1 MSKKAISK
9 KPILKRQ
16 WKNWHLE
23 TDEDDIVW
31 LHFDKAESSTN
42 VFSADVFVE
51 FFEVLDQLSEMNP
64 KGLIILSDKENGF
77 IAGAN
82 IEEFTQ
88 LESEEQ
94 ALELIRVGQS
104 AFDKLEALPFPT
116 LSLINGF
123 CLGGGMEM
131 SLACDYRI
139 ALDEAKTRLGL
150 PEVLLGIHPG
160 WGGTMRLPRLIGAP
174 AAMDLMLSGRT
185 VSARAAKKM
194 GIVDHIAPQRHLKRA
209 AKILI
214 LKRPVI
220 RTAGKI
226 RAIANTGVAR
236 PLLAKYLRK
245 QVAKR
250 APEEHYP
257 APYALIDLW
266 EKYAGDEKTMLTEE
280 AISVARLMSEGT
292 AKNLVRVFLLQERLK
307 SLGKGV
313 DFQPKHIHVIGA
325 GIMGG
330 DIAAW
335 CALKGLTVTLQDRE
349 PKFIAPAIKRA
360 HALFKKRLK
369 VPYLIQ
375 AAKDRLIP
383 DLHGTGVKSADVVI
397 EAIIENKEAK
407 QKLFSQIESLLK
419 PDTILATNTSSIPLD
434 ELSETLQQP
443 DRLVGIHF
451 FNPVA
456 KMQLVEIVEG
466 KNTSQEN
473 KNKAAKFCRCIDR
486 LPLPVKSSP
495 GFLVNR
501 ILMPYLMEAVKLLED
516 GVPAQIIDRAATDFG
531 MPMGPIL
538 LADTVGLDICLSVA
552 EILGEA
558 LGLNVPE
565 ALRKKVEAGEFG
577 VKSGQGFYQYQKGK
591 QVKGKVNANG
601 SDSYSED
608 IADRLILQMLNE
620 SIACLREGVIGDMDM
635 VDVGMIFG
643 TGFAPFRGG
652 PMHYMEHRGR
662 QVIIDRLKE
671 LESQYGERF
680 AADKGWQAV
689 G

>member
-1 MSKKAISK
+1 MSKPKSNK
-9 KPILKRQ
+9 Q

-23 TDEDDIVW
+23 TDEDEIVW
-31 LHFDKAESSTN
+31 LHFDKAGSSTN
-42 VFSADVFVE
+42 VFSSDVFEE
-51 FFEVLDQLSEMNP
+51 FFVILDQLEEMNP
-64 KGLIILSDKENGF
+64 KGLIILSGKESGF
-77 IAGAN
+77 ITGAN

-88 LESEEQ
+88 LKSKEE

-104 AFDKLEALPFPT
+104 AFDKLEASPFPT

-123 CLGGGMEM
+123 CLGGGLEM

-139 ALDEAKTRLGL
+139 ALDDPKTRLGL

-160 WGGTMRLPRLIGAP
+160 WGGTMRLTRLIGAP

-185 VSARAAKKM
+185 VNARAAKKM
-194 GIVDHIAPQRHLKRA
+194 GIVDKITAQRHLKRA
-209 AKILI
+209 AKMLI
-214 LKRPVI
+214 SKCPGKSRP
-220 RTAGKI
+220 GKLVSL
-226 RAIANTGVAR
+226 ANFAVAR

-250 APEEHYP
+250 APEAHYP

-266 EKYAGDEKTMLTEE
+266 EKHSGDERSMLMEE
-280 AISVARLMSEGT
+280 AVSVAGLITEGT
-292 AKNLVRVFLLQERLK
+292 AQNLVRVFLLQERLK

-313 DFQPKHIHVIGA
+313 DFQPKHVHVIGA

-335 CALKGLTVTLQDRE
+335 CAFKGMTVTLQDRE
-349 PKFIAPAIKRA
+349 PKFIAPAIKRT

-369 VPYLIQ
+369 VPYLVQ

-383 DLHGTGVKSADVVI
+383 DQQGLGVKNADVII
-397 EAIIENKEAK
+397 EAIIENKQAK
-407 QKLFSQIESLLK
+407 QDLFSQIEPLLK
-419 PDTILATNTSSIPLD
+419 PETIFATNTSSIPLD

-466 KNTSQEN
+466 NNTSEEN

-501 ILMPYLMEAVKLLED
+501 ILMPYLMEAVNLLEE
-516 GVPAQIIDRAATDFG
+516 GVPGQVIDKAATDFG
-531 MPMGPIL
+531 MPMGPIF

-552 EILGEA
+552 EILGAA
-558 LGLNVPE
+558 LGLSVPDK
-565 ALRKKVEAGEFG
+565 LRKKVEAGELG

-591 QVKGKVNANG
+591 QVKTKI
-601 SDSYSED
+601 STDSSSEQSED
-608 IADRLILQMLNE
+608 IADRLILKMLNE
-620 SIACLREGVIGDMDM
+620 AIACLREGVIEDKDM

-643 TGFAPFRGG
+643 TGFAPFLGG
-652 PMHYMEHRGR
+652 PMHYAEHRGR
-662 QVIIDRLKE
+662 QVIVDRLTE
-671 LESQYGERF
+671 LQVLYGDRF
-680 AADKGWQAV
+680 SADAAWKTV
-689 G
+689 

>member
-1 MSKKAISK
+1 MLNK
-9 KPILKRQ
+9 Q

-23 TDEDDIVW
+23 TDEDDVIW

-42 VFSADVFVE
+42 VFSADVFAE
-51 FFEVLDQLSEMNP
+51 FFEILDQLSGINP
-64 KGLIILSDKENGF
+64 KGLIILSDKESGF

-123 CLGGGMEM
+123 CLGGGLEM

-139 ALDEAKTRLGL
+139 ALDEPKTRLGL

-160 WGGTMRLPRLIGAP
+160 WGGTIRLPRLIGAP

-185 VSARAAKKM
+185 ISARAAKKL
-194 GIVDHIAPQRHLKRA
+194 GIVDRIAPQRHLKRA

-214 LKRPVI
+214 LKRPAI
-220 RTAGKI
+220 SASGKI
-226 RAIANTGVAR
+226 RAIANTRVVR

-245 QVAKR
+245 QVEKR
-250 APEEHYP
+250 APEKHYP

-266 EKYAGDEKTMLTEE
+266 EKYGGDEKIMLMEE
-280 AISVARLMSEGT
+280 AISVAQLVSGAT
-292 AKNLVRVFLLQERLK
+292 AQNLVRVFLLQERLK

-313 DFQPKHIHVIGA
+313 DFQPKHVHVIGA

-369 VPYLIQ
+369 APHLVQ

-383 DLHGTGVKSADVVI
+383 DQQGSGVKSADVVI

-407 QKLFSQIESLLK
+407 QELFSQIESLLK

-466 KNTSQEN
+466 ENTSQEN

-501 ILMPYLMEAVKLLED
+501 ILMPYLMEAVKLLEE
-516 GVPAQIIDRAATDFG
+516 GVPAQVIDRAATDFG

-565 ALRKKVEAGEFG
+565 ALRKKVKAGKLG
-577 VKSGQGFYQYQKGK
+577 VKSGQGFYQYKKGK
-591 QVKGKVNANG
+591 QMKTKVNVDN
-601 SDSYSED
+601 SDSHSED

-620 SIACLREGVIGDMDM
+620 SIACLREGVIGNMDL

-652 PMHYMEHRGR
+652 PMHYMEQRGR
-662 QVIIDRLKE
+662 QDIVDRLKE
-671 LESQYGERF
+671 LEGQYGERF
-680 AADKGWQAV
+680 AADAGWQTIS
-689 G
+689 

>member
-1 MSKKAISK
+1 MSNK
-9 KPILKRQ
+9 Q

-23 TDEDDIVW
+23 TDEDDVIW

-42 VFSADVFVE
+42 VFSADVFAE
-51 FFEVLDQLSEMNP
+51 FFEILDQLSGINP
-64 KGLIILSDKENGF
+64 KGLIILSDKESGF

-123 CLGGGMEM
+123 CLGGGLEM

-139 ALDEAKTRLGL
+139 ALDEPKTRLGL

-185 VSARAAKKM
+185 VNARAAKKL
-194 GIVDHIAPQRHLKRA
+194 GIVDRIAPQRHLKRA
-209 AKILI
+209 AKVLI
-214 LKRPVI
+214 LKRPAI
-220 RTAGKI
+220 STSGKI
-226 RAIANTGVAR
+226 RAIANTRVVR

-250 APEEHYP
+250 APEKHYP

-266 EKYAGDEKTMLTEE
+266 EKYGGDEKTMLMEE
-280 AISVARLMSEGT
+280 AISVAQLMSGAT
-292 AKNLVRVFLLQERLK
+292 AQNLVRVFLLQERLK

-313 DFQPKHIHVIGA
+313 DFQPKHVHVIGA

-369 VPYLIQ
+369 APHLVQ

-383 DLHGTGVKSADVVI
+383 DQQGSGVKSADVMI

-407 QKLFSQIESLLK
+407 QELFSQIESLLK

-466 KNTSQEN
+466 ENTSQEN

-501 ILMPYLMEAVKLLED
+501 ILMPYLMEAVKLLEE
-516 GVPAQIIDRAATDFG
+516 GVPAQVIDRAATDFG

-565 ALRKKVEAGEFG
+565 ALRKKVKAGKLG
-577 VKSGQGFYQYQKGK
+577 VKSGQGFYQYKKGK
-591 QVKGKVNANG
+591 QMKTKVNVDN
-601 SDSYSED
+601 SDSHSED

-620 SIACLREGVIGDMDM
+620 SIACLREGVIGNMDL

-652 PMHYMEHRGR
+652 PMHYMEQRGR
-662 QVIIDRLKE
+662 QDIVDRLKE
-671 LESQYGERF
+671 LEGQYGERF
-680 AADKGWQAV
+680 AADAGWQTIS
-689 G
+689 

>member
-1 MSKKAISK
+1 MSNK
-9 KPILKRQ
+9 Q

-42 VFSADVFVE
+42 VFSADVFAE
-51 FFEVLDQLSEMNP
+51 FFEILDQLSGINP
-64 KGLIILSDKENGF
+64 KGLIILSDKESGF

-104 AFDKLEALPFPT
+104 AFDKLQTLPFPT

-123 CLGGGMEM
+123 CLGGGLEM

-139 ALDEAKTRLGL
+139 ALDEPKTRLGL

-160 WGGTMRLPRLIGAP
+160 WGGTMRLPRLIGAL

-194 GIVDHIAPQRHLKRA
+194 GIVDRIAPQRHLKRA
-209 AKILI
+209 AKVLI
-214 LKRPVI
+214 LKRPAI
-220 RTAGKI
+220 STSGKI
-226 RAIANTGVAR
+226 RAIANTSVIR

-245 QVAKR
+245 QVEKR
-250 APEEHYP
+250 APEKHYP

-266 EKYAGDEKTMLTEE
+266 EKYGGDEKTMLKEE
-280 AISVARLMSEGT
+280 AISVAQLVSGAT
-292 AKNLVRVFLLQERLK
+292 AQNLVRVFLLQERLK
-307 SLGKGV
+307 SLSKGV
-313 DFQPKHIHVIGA
+313 DFQPKHVHVIGA

-349 PKFIAPAIKRA
+349 PKFIAPAVKRA

-369 VPYLIQ
+369 VPHLIQ
-375 AAKDRLIP
+375 AAKDRLVP
-383 DLHGTGVKSADVVI
+383 DQQGSGVKSADVVI
-397 EAIIENKEAK
+397 EAIIESKEAK
-407 QKLFSQIESLLK
+407 QELFSQIESLLK

-466 KNTSQEN
+466 ENTSQEN

-501 ILMPYLMEAVKLLED
+501 ILMPYLMEAVKLLEE
-516 GVPAQIIDRAATDFG
+516 GVPAQVIDRAATDFG

-565 ALRKKVEAGEFG
+565 ALRKKVKAGKLG
-577 VKSGQGFYQYQKGK
+577 VKSGQGFYQYKKGK
-591 QVKGKVNANG
+591 QMKTKVNVDN
-601 SDSYSED
+601 SDSHSED

-620 SIACLREGVIGDMDM
+620 SIACLREGVIGNMDL

-652 PMHYMEHRGR
+652 PMHYMEQRGR
-662 QVIIDRLKE
+662 QDIVDRLKE
-671 LESQYGERF
+671 LEGQYGERF
-680 AADKGWQAV
+680 AADAGWQTIS
-689 G
+689 

>member
-1 MSKKAISK
+1 MSKTKLNK
-9 KPILKRQ
+9 Q

-23 TDEDDIVW
+23 TDEDEIAW
-31 LHFDKAESSTN
+31 LHFDKADSGAN
-42 VFSADVFVE
+42 VFSADVFEE
-51 FFEVLDQLSEMNP
+51 FFVILDQLAEMKP
-64 KGLIILSDKENGF
+64 KGLIILSDKESGF

-88 LESEEQ
+88 LESKED

-104 AFDKLEALPFPT
+104 AFDKLEALPFPS

-131 SLACDYRI
+131 ALACDYRI
-139 ALDEAKTRLGL
+139 ALDDPKTRLGL

-185 VSARAAKKM
+185 VNARAAKKM
-194 GIVDHIAPQRHLKRA
+194 GIVDKITAQRHLKRA
-209 AKILI
+209 AKMLI
-214 LKRPVI
+214 LRRPEKRQ
-220 RTAGKI
+220 AGKLVSL
-226 RAIANTGVAR
+226 ANSAVAR

-250 APEEHYP
+250 APEANYP
-257 APYALIDLW
+257 APYALINLW
-266 EKYAGDEKTMLTEE
+266 EKYGGDERGMLMEE
-280 AISVARLMSEGT
+280 AVSVARLMSEGT
-292 AKNLVRVFLLQERLK
+292 AQNLVRVYFLQERLK

-313 DFQPKHIHVIGA
+313 DFQPQHVHVIGA
-325 GIMGG
+325 GVMGG

-335 CALKGLTVTLQDRE
+335 CAFKGMRVTLQDRE

-369 VPYLIQ
+369 VPYLVQ
-375 AAKDRLIP
+375 AAKDRLVP
-383 DLHGTGVKSADVVI
+383 DHKGLGVKHADVVI

-407 QKLFSQIESLLK
+407 QALFSQIEPLLK
-419 PDTILATNTSSIPLD
+419 SETILATNTSSIPLD
-434 ELSETLQQP
+434 ELSETLKQP

-466 KNTSQEN
+466 NNTSEEN

-501 ILMPYLMEAVKLLED
+501 ILMPYLMEAVKLLEE
-516 GVPAQIIDRAATDFG
+516 GVPGHVIDKAATDFG
-531 MPMGPIL
+531 MPMGPIY

-552 EILGEA
+552 EILGAA

-565 ALRKKVEAGEFG
+565 ALRKKVEAGELG
-577 VKSGQGFYQYQKGK
+577 VKSGQGFYHYQNGK
-591 QVKGKVNANG
+591 QVKSKTAA
-601 SDSYSED
+601 DSSGLHTDD
-608 IADRLILQMLNE
+608 ITDRLVLQMLNE
-620 SIACLREGVIGDMDM
+620 AIACLREGVIEDQDML
-635 VDVGMIFG
+635 DVGMIFG
-643 TGFAPFRGG
+643 TGFAPFLGG
-652 PMHYMEHRGR
+652 PMHYMEQRGR

-671 LESQYGERF
+671 LEGKYGNQF
-680 AADKGWQAV
+680 AADAGWKTV
-689 G
+689 R

>member
-1 MSKKAISK
+1 M
-9 KPILKRQ
+9 
-16 WKNWHLE
+16 
-23 TDEDDIVW
+23 
-31 LHFDKAESSTN
+31 
-42 VFSADVFVE
+42 
-51 FFEVLDQLSEMNP
+51 
-64 KGLIILSDKENGF
+64 
-77 IAGAN
+77 
-82 IEEFTQ
+82 
-88 LESEEQ
+88 
-94 ALELIRVGQS
+94 
-104 AFDKLEALPFPT
+104 
-116 LSLINGF
+116 
-123 CLGGGMEM
+123 
-131 SLACDYRI
+131 
-139 ALDEAKTRLGL
+139 
-150 PEVLLGIHPG
+150 
-160 WGGTMRLPRLIGAP
+160 
-174 AAMDLMLSGRT
+174 
-185 VSARAAKKM
+185 
-194 GIVDHIAPQRHLKRA
+194 
-209 AKILI
+209 
-214 LKRPVI
+214 
-220 RTAGKI
+220 
-226 RAIANTGVAR
+226 
-236 PLLAKYLRK
+236 
-245 QVAKR
+245 
-250 APEEHYP
+250 
-257 APYALIDLW
+257 
-266 EKYAGDEKTMLTEE
+266 
-280 AISVARLMSEGT
+280 
-292 AKNLVRVFLLQERLK
+292 QERLK

-313 DFQPKHIHVIGA
+313 DFQPKHVHVIGA

-349 PKFIAPAIKRA
+349 PKFIAPAVKRA

-369 VPYLIQ
+369 VPHLIQ

-383 DLHGTGVKSADVVI
+383 DQHGSGVKSADVVI

-407 QKLFSQIESLLK
+407 QELFSQIESLLK

-466 KNTSQEN
+466 ENTSQEN

-501 ILMPYLMEAVKLLED
+501 ILMPYLMEAVKLLEE
-516 GVPAQIIDRAATDFG
+516 GVPAQVIDRAATDFG

-565 ALRKKVEAGEFG
+565 ALRKKVKAGKLG
-577 VKSGQGFYQYQKGK
+577 VKSGQGFYQYKKGK
-591 QVKGKVNANG
+591 QMKTKVNVDN
-601 SDSYSED
+601 SDSHSED

-620 SIACLREGVIGDMDM
+620 SIACLREGVIGNMDL

-652 PMHYMEHRGR
+652 PMHYMEQRGR
-662 QVIIDRLKE
+662 QDIVDRLKE
-671 LESQYGERF
+671 LEGQYGERF
-680 AADKGWQAV
+680 AADAGWQTIS
-689 G
+689 

>member
-1 MSKKAISK
+1 MSNK
-9 KPILKRQ
+9 Q

-23 TDEDDIVW
+23 TDEDDVIW

-42 VFSADVFVE
+42 VFSADVFAE
-51 FFEVLDQLSEMNP
+51 FFEILDQLSGINP
-64 KGLIILSDKENGF
+64 KGLIILSDKESGF

-88 LESEEQ
+88 LKSEEQ

-123 CLGGGMEM
+123 CLGGGLEM

-139 ALDEAKTRLGL
+139 ALDEPKTRLGL

-185 VSARAAKKM
+185 VNARAAKKL
-194 GIVDHIAPQRHLKRA
+194 GIVDRIAPQRHLKRA
-209 AKILI
+209 AKVLI
-214 LKRPVI
+214 LKRPAI
-220 RTAGKI
+220 SASGKI
-226 RAIANTGVAR
+226 RAIANTRVVR

-250 APEEHYP
+250 APEKHYP

-266 EKYAGDEKTMLTEE
+266 EKYGGDEKTMLMEE
-280 AISVARLMSEGT
+280 AISVAQLVSGAT
-292 AKNLVRVFLLQERLK
+292 AQNLVRVFLLQERLK

-313 DFQPKHIHVIGA
+313 DFQPKHVHVIGA

-369 VPYLIQ
+369 APHLVQ

-383 DLHGTGVKSADVVI
+383 DQQGSGVKSADVMI

-407 QKLFSQIESLLK
+407 QELFSQIESLLK

-466 KNTSQEN
+466 ENTSQEN

-501 ILMPYLMEAVKLLED
+501 ILMPYLMEAVKLLEE
-516 GVPAQIIDRAATDFG
+516 GVPAQVIDRAATDFG

-565 ALRKKVEAGEFG
+565 ALRKKVKAGKLG
-577 VKSGQGFYQYQKGK
+577 VKSGQGFYQYKKGK
-591 QVKGKVNANG
+591 QMKTKVNVDN
-601 SDSYSED
+601 SDSHSED

-620 SIACLREGVIGDMDM
+620 SIACLREGVIGNMDL

-652 PMHYMEHRGR
+652 PMHYMEQRGR
-662 QVIIDRLKE
+662 QDIVDRLKE
-671 LESQYGERF
+671 LEGQYGERF
-680 AADKGWQAV
+680 AADAGWQTIS
-689 G
+689 

>member
-1 MSKKAISK
+1 MSKPKSNK
-9 KPILKRQ
+9 Q

-23 TDEDDIVW
+23 TDEDEIVW
-31 LHFDKAESSTN
+31 LHFDKAGSSTN
-42 VFSADVFVE
+42 VFSSDVFEE
-51 FFEVLDQLSEMNP
+51 FFVILDQLEEMNP
-64 KGLIILSDKENGF
+64 KGLIILSGKESGF

-88 LESEEQ
+88 LKSKEE

-123 CLGGGMEM
+123 CLGGGLEM

-139 ALDEAKTRLGL
+139 ALDDPKTRLGL

-160 WGGTMRLPRLIGAP
+160 WGGTMRLTRLIGAP

-185 VSARAAKKM
+185 VNARAAKKM
-194 GIVDHIAPQRHLKRA
+194 GIVDKITAQRHLKRA
-209 AKILI
+209 AKMLI
-214 LKRPVI
+214 SKCPGKSRP
-220 RTAGKI
+220 GKLVSL
-226 RAIANTGVAR
+226 ANFAVAR

-250 APEEHYP
+250 APEAHYP

-266 EKYAGDEKTMLTEE
+266 EKHSGDERSMLMEE
-280 AISVARLMSEGT
+280 AVSVAGLITEGT
-292 AKNLVRVFLLQERLK
+292 AQNLVRVFLLQERLK

-313 DFQPKHIHVIGA
+313 DFQPKHVHVIGA

-335 CALKGLTVTLQDRE
+335 CAFKGMTVTLQDRE

-383 DLHGTGVKSADVVI
+383 DQQGLGVKNADVII
-397 EAIIENKEAK
+397 EAIIENKQAK
-407 QKLFSQIESLLK
+407 QDLFSQIEPLLK
-419 PDTILATNTSSIPLD
+419 PETIFATNTSSIPLD

-466 KNTSQEN
+466 NNTSEEN

-501 ILMPYLMEAVKLLED
+501 ILMPYLMEAVNLLEE
-516 GVPAQIIDRAATDFG
+516 GVPGQVIDKAATDFG
-531 MPMGPIL
+531 MPMGPIF

-552 EILGEA
+552 EILGAA
-558 LGLNVPE
+558 LGLSVPDK
-565 ALRKKVEAGEFG
+565 LRKKVEAGDLG
-577 VKSGQGFYQYQKGK
+577 VKSGQGFYRYQNGK
-591 QVKGKVNANG
+591 QVKNKTAP
-601 SDSYSED
+601 DSSSEQSED
-608 IADRLILQMLNE
+608 IADRLVLQMLNE
-620 SIACLREGVIGDMDM
+620 SIACLREGVIEDNDL

-643 TGFAPFRGG
+643 TGFAPFLGG
-652 PMHYMEHRGR
+652 PMHYMEQRGR

-671 LESQYGERF
+671 LEGQYGERF
-680 AADKGWQAV
+680 GADAGWKTIN
-689 G
+689 

>member
-1 MSKKAISK
+1 MSHTKLNK
-9 KPILKRQ
+9 Q
-16 WKNWHLE
+16 FKNWHLE
-23 TDEDDIVW
+23 TDEDEIVW
-31 LHFDKAESSTN
+31 LHFDKANSGAN
-42 VFSADVFVE
+42 VFSSDVFEE
-51 FFEVLDQLSEMNP
+51 FFLILDHLAELNP
-64 KGLIILSDKENGF
+64 KGLIILSDKESGF

-88 LESEEQ
+88 LESKED
-94 ALELIRVGQS
+94 ALALIRVGQS
-104 AFDKLEALPFPT
+104 AFDKLEALSFPS

-131 SLACDYRI
+131 ALACDYRI
-139 ALDEAKTRLGL
+139 ALDDPKTRLGL

-160 WGGTMRLPRLIGAP
+160 WGGTMRMPRLIGAP

-185 VSARAAKKM
+185 VNARAAKKM
-194 GIVDHIAPQRHLKRA
+194 GIVDKITAQRHLKRA
-209 AKILI
+209 AKMLI
-214 LKRPVI
+214 LRRPEK
-220 RTAGKI
+220 TQAGKLVSF
-226 RAIANTGVAR
+226 ASSAVAR

-250 APEEHYP
+250 APEANYP
-257 APYALIDLW
+257 APYALINLW
-266 EKYAGDEKTMLTEE
+266 EKYGGDERGMLMEE
-280 AISVARLMSEGT
+280 AVSVARLMSEGT
-292 AKNLVRVFLLQERLK
+292 AQNLVRVYFLQERLK
-307 SLGKGV
+307 SLGKGI
-313 DFQPKHIHVIGA
+313 DFQPQHVHVIGA

-335 CALKGLTVTLQDRE
+335 CAFKGMTVTLQDRE

-369 VPYLIQ
+369 VPYMVQ
-375 AAKDRLIP
+375 AAKDRLVP
-383 DLHGTGVKSADVVI
+383 DHKGLGVKNADVMI

-407 QKLFSQIESLLK
+407 QALFSQIEPLLK
-419 PDTILATNTSSIPLD
+419 PETILATNTSSIPLD
-434 ELSETLQQP
+434 ELSETLKQP

-466 KNTSQEN
+466 NNTSEEN

-501 ILMPYLMEAVKLLED
+501 ILMPYLMEAVNLLEE
-516 GVPAQIIDRAATDFG
+516 GVPGHVIDKAATDFG
-531 MPMGPIL
+531 MPMGPIF

-552 EILGEA
+552 EILGAA

-565 ALRKKVEAGEFG
+565 ALRKKVEAGELG
-577 VKSGQGFYQYQKGK
+577 VKSGQGFYHYQNGK
-591 QVKGKVNANG
+591 QVKSKTAA
-601 SDSYSED
+601 DSTGQQTDD
-608 IADRLILQMLNE
+608 IADRLVLQMLNE
-620 SIACLREGVIGDMDM
+620 AIACLREGVIEDQDML
-635 VDVGMIFG
+635 DVGMIFG
-643 TGFAPFRGG
+643 TGFAPFLGG
-652 PMHYMEHRGR
+652 PMHYMEQRGR

-671 LESQYGERF
+671 LEGKYGNQF
-680 AADKGWQAV
+680 AADAGWKTV
-689 G
+689 S

>member
-1 MSKKAISK
+1 MSQTKSNK
-9 KPILKRQ
+9 Q

-23 TDEDDIVW
+23 TDEDEIIW
-31 LHFDKAESSTN
+31 LHFDKANSGTN
-42 VFSADVFVE
+42 VFSADVFEE
-51 FFEVLDQLSEMNP
+51 FFKILDHLAEMKP

-88 LESEEQ
+88 LESKEE

-139 ALDEAKTRLGL
+139 ALDDPKTRIGL

-160 WGGTMRLPRLIGAP
+160 WGGTMRMPRLIGAP

-185 VSARAAKKM
+185 VNARAAKKM
-194 GIVDHIAPQRHLKRA
+194 GIVDKITAQRHLKRA
-209 AKILI
+209 AKMLI
-214 LKRPVI
+214 LRRPKKSQP
-220 RTAGKI
+220 GKLVSF
-226 RAIANTGVAR
+226 ANSAVVR

-250 APEEHYP
+250 APQAHYP
-257 APYALIDLW
+257 APYALIGLW
-266 EKYAGDEKTMLTEE
+266 EKYGGDERSMLLEE
-280 AISVARLMSEGT
+280 AVSVAWLMTEGT
-292 AKNLVRVFLLQERLK
+292 AQNLVRVFLLQERLK
-307 SLGKGV
+307 SLGKGI
-313 DFQPKHIHVIGA
+313 DFQPQHVHVIGA

-335 CALKGLTVTLQDRE
+335 CAFKGMTVTLQDRE

-369 VPYLIQ
+369 VPYLVQ

-383 DLHGTGVKSADVVI
+383 DHKGLGVKNADVVI

-407 QKLFSQIESLLK
+407 QDLFSQIEPLLK
-419 PDTILATNTSSIPLD
+419 PETILATNTSSIPLD
-434 ELSETLQQP
+434 ELSETLKQP

-466 KNTSQEN
+466 NNTSQEN

-501 ILMPYLMEAVKLLED
+501 ILMPYLMEAVNLLEE
-516 GVPAQIIDRAATDFG
+516 GVPGQVIDKAATDFG
-531 MPMGPIL
+531 MPMGPIF

-552 EILGEA
+552 EILGAA

-565 ALRKKVEAGEFG
+565 ALRKKVEAGELG
-577 VKSGQGFYQYQKGK
+577 VKSGQGFYQYKKGK
-591 QVKGKVNANG
+591 QVKSKTIAGG
-601 SDSYSED
+601 SSHQAED
-608 IADRLILQMLNE
+608 IADRLVLQMLNE
-620 SIACLREGVIGDMDM
+620 SIACLREGVIEDKNML
-635 VDVGMIFG
+635 DVGMIFG
-643 TGFAPFRGG
+643 TGFAPFLGG
-652 PMHYMEHRGR
+652 PMHYMEQRGR
-662 QVIIDRLKE
+662 QDIIDRLKE
-671 LESQYGERF
+671 LEGKYGNQF
-680 AADKGWQAV
+680 AADAGWKTAS
-689 G
+689 

>member
-1 MSKKAISK
+1 MSNK
-9 KPILKRQ
+9 Q
-16 WKNWHLE
+16 WKHWHLE
-23 TDEDDIVW
+23 TDEDDVIW

-42 VFSADVFVE
+42 VFSADVFAE
-51 FFEVLDQLSEMNP
+51 FFEILDQLSGINP
-64 KGLIILSDKENGF
+64 KGLIILSDKESGF
-77 IAGAN
+77 IAGAD

-104 AFDKLEALPFPT
+104 AFDKLQALPFPT

-123 CLGGGMEM
+123 CLGGGLEM

-139 ALDEAKTRLGL
+139 TLDEPKTRLGL

-160 WGGTMRLPRLIGAP
+160 WGGTMRLPRLIGTP

-194 GIVDHIAPQRHLKRA
+194 GIVDRVAPQRHLKRA

-214 LKRPVI
+214 LKRPAI
-220 RTAGKI
+220 SASGKI
-226 RAIANTGVAR
+226 RAIANTRLVR

-250 APEEHYP
+250 APEKHYP

-266 EKYAGDEKTMLTEE
+266 EKYGGDEKIMLMEE
-280 AISVARLMSEGT
+280 AISVAQLVSGGT
-292 AKNLVRVFLLQERLK
+292 AQNLVRVFLLQERLK
-307 SLGKGV
+307 SLGKEV
-313 DFQPKHIHVIGA
+313 DFQPKHVHVIGA

-349 PKFIAPAIKRA
+349 PKFIAPAVKRA

-383 DLHGTGVKSADVVI
+383 DQHGSGVKSADVVI

-407 QKLFSQIESLLK
+407 QELFSQIESLLK

-456 KMQLVEIVEG
+456 KMQLIEIVEG

-501 ILMPYLMEAVKLLED
+501 ILMPYLMEAVKLLEE
-516 GVPAQIIDRAATDFG
+516 GVPAQVIDRVATDFG

-538 LADTVGLDICLSVA
+538 LADTVGLDLCLSVA

-565 ALRKKVEAGEFG
+565 ALRKKVKAGKLG
-577 VKSGQGFYQYQKGK
+577 VKSGQGFYQYKKGK
-591 QVKGKVNANG
+591 QMKTKVNVDN
-601 SDSYSED
+601 SDSHSED

-620 SIACLREGVIGDMDM
+620 SIACLREGVIGDMDL

-652 PMHYMEHRGR
+652 PMHYMEQRGR
-662 QVIIDRLKE
+662 QSIVDRLKE
-671 LESQYGERF
+671 LEGQYGEQF
-680 AADKGWQAV
+680 VADAGWKTV
-689 G
+689 S

>member
-1 MSKKAISK
+1 MSKTKLNK
-9 KPILKRQ
+9 Q

-23 TDEDDIVW
+23 TDEDEIAW
-31 LHFDKAESSTN
+31 LHFDKADSGAN
-42 VFSADVFVE
+42 VFSADVFEE
-51 FFEVLDQLSEMNP
+51 FFVILDQLAEMKP
-64 KGLIILSDKENGF
+64 KGLIILSDKESGF

-88 LESEEQ
+88 LESKED

-104 AFDKLEALPFPT
+104 AFDKLEALPFPS

-131 SLACDYRI
+131 ALACDYRI
-139 ALDEAKTRLGL
+139 ALDDPKTRLGL

-185 VSARAAKKM
+185 VNARAAKKM
-194 GIVDHIAPQRHLKRA
+194 GIVDKITAQRHLKRA
-209 AKILI
+209 AKMLI
-214 LKRPVI
+214 LRRPEKRQ
-220 RTAGKI
+220 AGKLVSL
-226 RAIANTGVAR
+226 ANSAVAR

-250 APEEHYP
+250 APEANYP
-257 APYALIDLW
+257 APYALINLW
-266 EKYAGDEKTMLTEE
+266 EKYGGDERGMLMEE
-280 AISVARLMSEGT
+280 AVSVARLMSEGT
-292 AKNLVRVFLLQERLK
+292 AQNLVRVYFLQERLK

-313 DFQPKHIHVIGA
+313 DFQPQHVHVIGA

-335 CALKGLTVTLQDRE
+335 CAFKGMRVTLQDRE

-369 VPYLIQ
+369 VPYLVQ
-375 AAKDRLIP
+375 AAKDRLVP
-383 DLHGTGVKSADVVI
+383 DHKGLGVKHADVVI

-407 QKLFSQIESLLK
+407 QALFSQIEPLLK
-419 PDTILATNTSSIPLD
+419 PETILATNTSSIPLD
-434 ELSETLQQP
+434 ELSETLKQP

-466 KNTSQEN
+466 NNTSEEN

-501 ILMPYLMEAVKLLED
+501 ILMPYLMEAVKLLEE
-516 GVPAQIIDRAATDFG
+516 GVPGHVIDKAATDFG
-531 MPMGPIL
+531 MPMGPIY

-552 EILGEA
+552 EILGAA

-565 ALRKKVEAGEFG
+565 ALRKKVEAGELG
-577 VKSGQGFYQYQKGK
+577 VKSGQGFYHYQNGK
-591 QVKGKVNANG
+591 QVKSKTAA
-601 SDSYSED
+601 DSSGLHTDD
-608 IADRLILQMLNE
+608 ITDRLVLQMLNE
-620 SIACLREGVIGDMDM
+620 AIACLREGVIEDQDML
-635 VDVGMIFG
+635 DVGMIFG
-643 TGFAPFRGG
+643 TGFAPFLGG
-652 PMHYMEHRGR
+652 PMHYMEQRGR

-671 LESQYGERF
+671 LEGKYGNQF
-680 AADKGWQAV
+680 AADAGWKTV
-689 G
+689 R

>member
-1 MSKKAISK
+1 MSKTPKLDK
-9 KPILKRQ
+9 K
-16 WKNWHLE
+16 WKNWRFE
-23 TDEDDIVW
+23 TDEDEIVW
-31 LHFDKAESSTN
+31 LHFDKADSSTN
-42 VFSADVFVE
+42 VLSSDVFEE
-51 FFEVLDQLSEMNP
+51 FFVILDQLAEMNP
-64 KGLIILSDKENGF
+64 KGLIILSDKKNGF

-88 LESEEQ
+88 LESKEET
-94 ALELIRVGQS
+94 LELLRVGQS

-123 CLGGGMEM
+123 CLGGGLEVA
-131 SLACDYRI
+131 LACDYRI
-139 ALDEAKTRLGL
+139 ALDDPKTRLGL

-160 WGGTMRLPRLIGAP
+160 WGGTMRMTRLIGAP

-185 VSARAAKKM
+185 VNARAAKKM
-194 GIVDHIAPQRHLKRA
+194 GIVDKITAQRHLKRA
-209 AKILI
+209 AKMLI
-214 LKRPVI
+214 LRRPKKSKL
-220 RTAGKI
+220 GKLVSL
-226 RAIANTGVAR
+226 ANFAAAR

-250 APEEHYP
+250 APEAHYP
-257 APYALIDLW
+257 APYAMIDLW
-266 EKYAGDEKTMLTEE
+266 EKHGGDDRSMLMEE
-280 AISVARLMSEGT
+280 AISVAGLMSEGT

-307 SLGKGV
+307 SLGKDV
-313 DFQPKHIHVIGA
+313 DFHPKHAHVIGA

-335 CALKGLTVTLQDRE
+335 CAFKGMTVTLQDRE

-369 VPYLIQ
+369 VPYLVQ

-383 DLHGTGVKSADVVI
+383 DHKGLGVKNADVII
-397 EAIIENKEAK
+397 EAIIENKQAK
-407 QKLFSQIESLLK
+407 QELFSQIEPLLK

-434 ELSETLQQP
+434 ELSETLKQP

-466 KNTSQEN
+466 NNTSQEN
-473 KNKAAKFCRCIDR
+473 KDKAAKFCRCIDR

-501 ILMPYLMEAVKLLED
+501 ILMPYLMEAVKLLEE
-516 GVPAQIIDRAATDFG
+516 GVPAQVIDKAATDFG

-552 EILGEA
+552 EILGAA
-558 LGLNVPE
+558 LGLNVPD
-565 ALRKKVEAGEFG
+565 ALRKKVEIGELG
-577 VKSGQGFYQYQKGK
+577 AKSGKGFYQYKNGK
-591 QVKGKVNANG
+591 KVKSKAG
-601 SDSYSED
+601 DSNIDNHFED
-608 IADRLILQMLNE
+608 ITDRLILQMVNE
-620 SIACLREGVIGDMDM
+620 SIACLRESVIEDKEL

-652 PMHYMEHRGR
+652 PMHYMEDIG
-662 QVIIDRLKE
+662 QQIIVDRLDE
-671 LESQYGERF
+671 LKGKYGNQF
-680 AADKGWQAV
+680 TADAGWKTV
-689 G
+689 S

>member
-1 MSKKAISK
+1 MLNK
-9 KPILKRQ
+9 Q

-23 TDEDDIVW
+23 TDEDDVIW

-42 VFSADVFVE
+42 VFSADVFAE
-51 FFEVLDQLSEMNP
+51 FFEILDQLSGINP
-64 KGLIILSDKENGF
+64 KGLIILSDKESGF

-123 CLGGGMEM
+123 CLGGGLEM

-139 ALDEAKTRLGL
+139 ALDEPKTRLGL

-160 WGGTMRLPRLIGAP
+160 WGGTIRLPRLIGAP

-185 VSARAAKKM
+185 ISARAAKKL
-194 GIVDHIAPQRHLKRA
+194 GIVDRVAPQRHLKRA

-214 LKRPVI
+214 LKRPAI
-220 RTAGKI
+220 SASGKI
-226 RAIANTGVAR
+226 RAIANTRVVR

-250 APEEHYP
+250 APEKHYP

-266 EKYAGDEKTMLTEE
+266 EKYGGDEKIMLMEE
-280 AISVARLMSEGT
+280 AISVAQLVSGGT
-292 AKNLVRVFLLQERLK
+292 AQNLVRVFLLQERLK

-313 DFQPKHIHVIGA
+313 DFQPKHVHVIGA

-369 VPYLIQ
+369 APHLVQ

-383 DLHGTGVKSADVVI
+383 DQQGSGVKSADVVI

-407 QKLFSQIESLLK
+407 QELFSQIESLLK

-466 KNTSQEN
+466 ENTSQEN

-501 ILMPYLMEAVKLLED
+501 ILMPYLMEAVKLLEE
-516 GVPAQIIDRAATDFG
+516 GVPAQVIDRAATDFG

-565 ALRKKVEAGEFG
+565 ALRKKVKAGKLG
-577 VKSGQGFYQYQKGK
+577 VKSGQGFYQYKKGK
-591 QVKGKVNANG
+591 QMKTKVNVDN
-601 SDSYSED
+601 SDSHSED

-620 SIACLREGVIGDMDM
+620 SIACLREGVIGNMDL

-652 PMHYMEHRGR
+652 PMHYMEQRGR
-662 QVIIDRLKE
+662 QDIVDRLKE
-671 LESQYGERF
+671 LEGQYGERF
-680 AADKGWQAV
+680 AADAGWETIS
-689 G
+689 

>member
-1 MSKKAISK
+1 MSQTKLNK
-9 KPILKRQ
+9 Q
-16 WKNWHLE
+16 CKNWHLE
-23 TDEDDIVW
+23 TDEDEIVW
-31 LHFDKAESSTN
+31 LHFDKANSGTN
-42 VFSADVFVE
+42 VFSSDVFDE
-51 FFEVLDQLSEMNP
+51 FFVILDHLAELNP

-88 LESEEQ
+88 LESKEE

-104 AFDKLEALPFPT
+104 AFDKLEALTFPT

-139 ALDEAKTRLGL
+139 ALDDPKTRLGL

-160 WGGTMRLPRLIGAP
+160 WGGTMRMPRLIGAP

-185 VSARAAKKM
+185 VNARAAKKM
-194 GIVDHIAPQRHLKRA
+194 GIVDKITAQRHLKRA
-209 AKILI
+209 AKMLI
-214 LKRPVI
+214 LRRPKKSQP
-220 RTAGKI
+220 GKLVSF
-226 RAIANTGVAR
+226 ANSAVAR

-250 APEEHYP
+250 APQAHYP

-266 EKYAGDEKTMLTEE
+266 EKYGGDERSMLLEE
-280 AISVARLMSEGT
+280 AVSVAGLMSEGT
-292 AKNLVRVFLLQERLK
+292 AQNLVRVYFLQERLK

-313 DFQPKHIHVIGA
+313 DFQPKHVHVIGA

-335 CALKGLTVTLQDRE
+335 CAFKGMTVTLQDRE

-369 VPYLIQ
+369 VPHLVQ

-383 DLHGTGVKSADVVI
+383 DHKGLGVKNADVVI

-407 QKLFSQIESLLK
+407 QALFSQIEPLLK
-419 PDTILATNTSSIPLD
+419 PETILATNTSSIPLD
-434 ELSETLQQP
+434 ELSETLKQP

-466 KNTSQEN
+466 NNTSEEN

-501 ILMPYLMEAVKLLED
+501 ILMPYLMEAVKLLEE
-516 GVPAQIIDRAATDFG
+516 GVPGQVIDKAATDFG
-531 MPMGPIL
+531 MPMGPIH

-552 EILGEA
+552 EILGAA

-565 ALRKKVEAGEFG
+565 ALRKKVEAGELG

-591 QVKGKVNANG
+591 QVKTKTAANSSG
-601 SDSYSED
+601 QQTDD
-608 IADRLILQMLNE
+608 IADRLVLQMLNE
-620 SIACLREGVIGDMDM
+620 SIACLREGVIEDHDLL
-635 VDVGMIFG
+635 DVGMIFG
-643 TGFAPFRGG
+643 TGFAPFLGG
-652 PMHYMEHRGR
+652 PMHYMEQRGR

-671 LESQYGERF
+671 LEGKYGKQF
-680 AADKGWQAV
+680 AADAGWKTV
-689 G
+689 S

>member
-1 MSKKAISK
+1 MSQTKSNK
-9 KPILKRQ
+9 Q

-23 TDEDDIVW
+23 TDEDEIIW
-31 LHFDKAESSTN
+31 LHFDKANSGTN
-42 VFSADVFVE
+42 VFSADVFEE
-51 FFEVLDQLSEMNP
+51 FFKILDHLAEMKP

-88 LESEEQ
+88 LESKEE

-104 AFDKLEALPFPT
+104 AFDKLEALPFPS

-139 ALDEAKTRLGL
+139 ALDDPKTRIGL

-160 WGGTMRLPRLIGAP
+160 WGGTMRMPRLIGAP

-185 VSARAAKKM
+185 VNARAAKKM
-194 GIVDHIAPQRHLKRA
+194 GIVDKITAQRHLKRA
-209 AKILI
+209 AKMLI
-214 LKRPVI
+214 LRRPKI
-220 RTAGKI
+220 SQPGKLVSF
-226 RAIANTGVAR
+226 ANSAVAR

-250 APEEHYP
+250 APQAHYP

-266 EKYAGDEKTMLTEE
+266 EKHGGDERSMLLEE
-280 AISVARLMSEGT
+280 AISVAGLMTEGT
-292 AKNLVRVFLLQERLK
+292 AQNLVRVFLLQERLK
-307 SLGKGV
+307 SLGKGI
-313 DFQPKHIHVIGA
+313 DFQPQHVHVIGA

-335 CALKGLTVTLQDRE
+335 CAFKGMTVTLQDRE

-360 HALFKKRLK
+360 HTLFKKRLK
-369 VPYLIQ
+369 VPYLVQ

-383 DLHGTGVKSADVVI
+383 DHKGLGVKNADVVI

-407 QKLFSQIESLLK
+407 QDLFSQIEPLLK
-419 PDTILATNTSSIPLD
+419 PETILATNTSSIPLD
-434 ELSETLQQP
+434 ELSETLKQP

-466 KNTSQEN
+466 NNTSQEN

-501 ILMPYLMEAVKLLED
+501 ILMPYLMEAVNLLEE
-516 GVPAQIIDRAATDFG
+516 GVPGQVIDKAATDFG
-531 MPMGPIL
+531 MPMGPIF

-552 EILGEA
+552 EILGAA

-565 ALRKKVEAGEFG
+565 ALRKKVEAGELG
-577 VKSGQGFYQYQKGK
+577 VKSGQGFYQYKKGK
-591 QVKGKVNANG
+591 QVKSKTIADG
-601 SDSYSED
+601 SSHQSED
-608 IADRLILQMLNE
+608 IADRLVLQMLNE
-620 SIACLREGVIGDMDM
+620 SIACLREGVIEDKNML
-635 VDVGMIFG
+635 DVGMIFG
-643 TGFAPFRGG
+643 TGFAPFLGG
-652 PMHYMEHRGR
+652 PMHYMEQRGR
-662 QVIIDRLKE
+662 QDIIDRLKE
-671 LESQYGERF
+671 LEGKYGNQF
-680 AADKGWQAV
+680 AADAGWKIV
-689 G
+689 S

>member
-1 MSKKAISK
+1 MLNK
-9 KPILKRQ
+9 Q

-23 TDEDDIVW
+23 TDEDDVIW

-42 VFSADVFVE
+42 VFSADVFAE
-51 FFEVLDQLSEMNP
+51 FFEILDQLSGINP
-64 KGLIILSDKENGF
+64 KGLIILSDKESGF

-104 AFDKLEALPFPT
+104 AFDKLQALPFPT

-123 CLGGGMEM
+123 CLGGGLEM

-139 ALDEAKTRLGL
+139 ALDEPKTRLGL

-185 VSARAAKKM
+185 ISARAAKKL
-194 GIVDHIAPQRHLKRA
+194 GIVDRVAPQRHLKRA

-214 LKRPVI
+214 LKRPAI
-220 RTAGKI
+220 SASGKI
-226 RAIANTGVAR
+226 RAIANTRVVR

-250 APEEHYP
+250 APEKHYP

-266 EKYAGDEKTMLTEE
+266 EKYGGDEKIMLMEE
-280 AISVARLMSEGT
+280 AISVAQLVSGGT
-292 AKNLVRVFLLQERLK
+292 AQNLVRVFLLQERLK

-313 DFQPKHIHVIGA
+313 DFQPKHVHVIGA

-349 PKFIAPAIKRA
+349 PKFIAPAVKRA

-369 VPYLIQ
+369 APHLVQ

-383 DLHGTGVKSADVVI
+383 DQQGSGVKSADVVI

-407 QKLFSQIESLLK
+407 QELFSQIESLLK

-466 KNTSQEN
+466 ENTSQEN

-501 ILMPYLMEAVKLLED
+501 ILMPYLMEAVKLLEE
-516 GVPAQIIDRAATDFG
+516 GVPAQVIDRAATDFG

-565 ALRKKVEAGEFG
+565 ALRKKVKAGKLG
-577 VKSGQGFYQYQKGK
+577 VKSGQGFYQYKKGK
-591 QVKGKVNANG
+591 QMKTKVNVDN
-601 SDSYSED
+601 SDSHSED

-620 SIACLREGVIGDMDM
+620 SIACLREGVIGNMDL

-652 PMHYMEHRGR
+652 PMHYMEQRGR
-662 QVIIDRLKE
+662 QDIVDRLKE
-671 LESQYGERF
+671 LEGQYGERF
-680 AADKGWQAV
+680 AADAGWQTIS
-689 G
+689 

>member
-1 MSKKAISK
+1 MSNK
-9 KPILKRQ
+9 Q

-23 TDEDDIVW
+23 TDEDDVIW

-42 VFSADVFVE
+42 VFSADVFAE
-51 FFEVLDQLSEMNP
+51 FFEILDQLSGINP
-64 KGLIILSDKENGF
+64 KGLIILSDKESGF

-123 CLGGGMEM
+123 CLGGGLEM

-139 ALDEAKTRLGL
+139 ALDEPKTRLGL

-160 WGGTMRLPRLIGAP
+160 WGGTIRLPRLIGAP

-185 VSARAAKKM
+185 ISARAAKKL
-194 GIVDHIAPQRHLKRA
+194 GIVDRVAPQRHLKRA

-214 LKRPVI
+214 LKRPAI
-220 RTAGKI
+220 SASGKI
-226 RAIANTGVAR
+226 RAIANTRVVR

-250 APEEHYP
+250 APEKHYP

-266 EKYAGDEKTMLTEE
+266 EKYGGDEKTMLMEE
-280 AISVARLMSEGT
+280 AISVAQLVSGAT
-292 AKNLVRVFLLQERLK
+292 AQNLVRVFLLQERLK

-313 DFQPKHIHVIGA
+313 DFQPKHVHVIGA

-369 VPYLIQ
+369 APHLVQ

-383 DLHGTGVKSADVVI
+383 DQQGSGVKSADVVI

-407 QKLFSQIESLLK
+407 QELFSQIESLLK

-466 KNTSQEN
+466 ENTSQEN

-501 ILMPYLMEAVKLLED
+501 ILMPYLMEAVKLLEE
-516 GVPAQIIDRAATDFG
+516 GVPAQVIDRAATDFG

-565 ALRKKVEAGEFG
+565 ALRKKVKAGKLG
-577 VKSGQGFYQYQKGK
+577 VKSGQGFYQYKKGK
-591 QVKGKVNANG
+591 QMKTKVNVDN
-601 SDSYSED
+601 SDSHSED

-620 SIACLREGVIGDMDM
+620 SIACLREGVIGNMDL

-652 PMHYMEHRGR
+652 PMHYMEQRGR
-662 QVIIDRLKE
+662 QDIVDRLKE
-671 LESQYGERF
+671 LEGQYGERF
-680 AADKGWQAV
+680 AADAGWQTIS
-689 G
+689 

>member
-1 MSKKAISK
+1 MSQTKLNK
-9 KPILKRQ
+9 Q
-16 WKNWHLE
+16 CKNWHLE
-23 TDEDDIVW
+23 TDEDEIVW
-31 LHFDKAESSTN
+31 LHFDKADSGTN
-42 VFSADVFVE
+42 VFSSGVFKE
-51 FFEVLDQLSEMNP
+51 FFLILDQLIEMNP
-64 KGLIILSDKENGF
+64 KGLIILSDKESGF

-88 LESEEQ
+88 LESKED

-104 AFDKLEALPFPT
+104 AFDKLEALPFPS

-131 SLACDYRI
+131 ALACDYRI
-139 ALDEAKTRLGL
+139 ALDDPKTRLGL

-160 WGGTMRLPRLIGAP
+160 WGGTMRMPRLIGAP

-185 VSARAAKKM
+185 VNARAAKKM
-194 GIVDHIAPQRHLKRA
+194 GIVDKITAQRHLKRA
-209 AKILI
+209 AKMLI
-214 LKRPVI
+214 LRSPAKSQP
-220 RTAGKI
+220 GKLVSF
-226 RAIANTGVAR
+226 ANSAVAR
-236 PLLAKYLRK
+236 PLLARYLRK
-245 QVAKR
+245 KVSER
-250 APEEHYP
+250 APEAHYP
-257 APYALIDLW
+257 APYALINLW
-266 EKYAGDEKTMLTEE
+266 EKYGGDERGMLMEE
-280 AISVARLMSEGT
+280 AVSVARLMSEGT
-292 AKNLVRVFLLQERLK
+292 AQNLVRVYFLQERLK

-313 DFQPKHIHVIGA
+313 DFQPKHVHVIGA

-335 CALKGLTVTLQDRE
+335 CAFKGMTVTLQDRE

-369 VPYLIQ
+369 VPYLAQ
-375 AAKDRLIP
+375 AAKDRLVP
-383 DLHGTGVKSADVVI
+383 DHKGLGVKNADVVI

-407 QKLFSQIESLLK
+407 QTLFSQIEPLLK
-419 PDTILATNTSSIPLD
+419 PETILATNTSSIPLD
-434 ELSETLQQP
+434 ELSETLKQP

-466 KNTSQEN
+466 NNTSQEN

-501 ILMPYLMEAVKLLED
+501 ILMPYLMEAVNLLEE
-516 GVPAQIIDRAATDFG
+516 GVPGHVIDKAATDFG
-531 MPMGPIL
+531 MPMGPIY

-552 EILGEA
+552 EILGAA

-565 ALRKKVEAGEFG
+565 ALRKKVEAGQLG
-577 VKSGQGFYQYQKGK
+577 VKSGQGFYQYQNGK
-591 QVKGKVNANG
+591 QVKTKTVA
-601 SDSYSED
+601 DSTGQQTND
-608 IADRLILQMLNE
+608 IADRLVLQMLNE
-620 SIACLREGVIGDMDM
+620 AIACLREGVIEDQDLL
-635 VDVGMIFG
+635 DVGMIFG
-643 TGFAPFRGG
+643 TGFAPFLGG
-652 PMHYMEHRGR
+652 PMHYMEQRGR

-671 LESQYGERF
+671 LEDKYGNQF
-680 AADKGWQAV
+680 AADAGWKTV
-689 G
+689 R

>member
-1 MSKKAISK
+1 MSNK
-9 KPILKRQ
+9 Q

-42 VFSADVFVE
+42 VFSADVFAE
-51 FFEVLDQLSEMNP
+51 FFEILGQLSGINP
-64 KGLIILSDKENGF
+64 KGLIILSDKESGF

-88 LESEEQ
+88 LENEEQ

-104 AFDKLEALPFPT
+104 AFDKLQTLPFPT

-123 CLGGGMEM
+123 CLGGGLEM

-139 ALDEAKTRLGL
+139 ALDEPKTRLGL

-194 GIVDHIAPQRHLKRA
+194 GIVDRIAPQRHLKRA
-209 AKILI
+209 AKVLI
-214 LKRPVI
+214 LKRPAI
-220 RTAGKI
+220 STSGKI
-226 RAIANTGVAR
+226 RAIANTSVIR

-245 QVAKR
+245 QVEKR
-250 APEEHYP
+250 APEKHYP

-266 EKYAGDEKTMLTEE
+266 EKYGGDEKTMLKEE
-280 AISVARLMSEGT
+280 AISVAQLVSGAT
-292 AKNLVRVFLLQERLK
+292 AQNLVRVFLLQERLK
-307 SLGKGV
+307 SLSKGV
-313 DFQPKHIHVIGA
+313 DFQPKHVHVIGA

-349 PKFIAPAIKRA
+349 PKFIAPAVKRA

-369 VPYLIQ
+369 VPHLIQ
-375 AAKDRLIP
+375 AAKDRLVP
-383 DLHGTGVKSADVVI
+383 DQQGSGVKSADVVI
-397 EAIIENKEAK
+397 EAIIESKEAK
-407 QKLFSQIESLLK
+407 QELFSQIESLLK

-466 KNTSQEN
+466 ENTSQEN

-501 ILMPYLMEAVKLLED
+501 ILMPYLMEAVKLLEE
-516 GVPAQIIDRAATDFG
+516 GVPAQVIDRAATDFG

-565 ALRKKVEAGEFG
+565 ALRKKVKAGKLG
-577 VKSGQGFYQYQKGK
+577 VKSGQGFYQYKKGK
-591 QVKGKVNANG
+591 QMKTKVNVDN
-601 SDSYSED
+601 SDSHSED

-620 SIACLREGVIGDMDM
+620 SIACLREGVIGNMDL

-652 PMHYMEHRGR
+652 PMHYMEQRGR
-662 QVIIDRLKE
+662 QDIVDRLKE
-671 LESQYGERF
+671 LEGQYGERF
-680 AADKGWQAV
+680 AADAGWQTIS
-689 G
+689 

>member
-1 MSKKAISK
+1 MSNK
-9 KPILKRQ
+9 Q

-23 TDEDDIVW
+23 TDEDDVVW

-42 VFSADVFVE
+42 VFSADVFAE
-51 FFEVLDQLSEMNP
+51 FFEILDQLSGINP
-64 KGLIILSDKENGF
+64 KGLIILSDKESGF

-88 LESEEQ
+88 LENEEQ

-104 AFDKLEALPFPT
+104 AFDKLQTLPFPT

-123 CLGGGMEM
+123 CLGGGLEM

-139 ALDEAKTRLGL
+139 ALDEPKTRLGL

-194 GIVDHIAPQRHLKRA
+194 GIVDRIAPQRHLKRA
-209 AKILI
+209 AKVLI
-214 LKRPVI
+214 LKRPAI
-220 RTAGKI
+220 STSGKI
-226 RAIANTGVAR
+226 RAIANTSVIR

-245 QVAKR
+245 QVEKR
-250 APEEHYP
+250 APEKHYP

-266 EKYAGDEKTMLTEE
+266 EKYGGDEKTMLKEE
-280 AISVARLMSEGT
+280 AISVAQLVSGAT
-292 AKNLVRVFLLQERLK
+292 AQNLVRVFLLQERLK
-307 SLGKGV
+307 SLSKGV
-313 DFQPKHIHVIGA
+313 DFQPKHVHVIGA

-349 PKFIAPAIKRA
+349 PKFIAPAVKRA

-369 VPYLIQ
+369 APHLVQ

-383 DLHGTGVKSADVVI
+383 DQHGSGVKSADVVI

-407 QKLFSQIESLLK
+407 QELFSQIESLLK

-466 KNTSQEN
+466 ENTSQEN

-501 ILMPYLMEAVKLLED
+501 ILMPYLMEAVKLLEE
-516 GVPAQIIDRAATDFG
+516 GVPAQVIDRAATDFG

-565 ALRKKVEAGEFG
+565 ALRKKVKAGKLG
-577 VKSGQGFYQYQKGK
+577 VKSGQGFYQYKKGK
-591 QVKGKVNANG
+591 QMKTKVNVDN
-601 SDSYSED
+601 SDSHSED

-620 SIACLREGVIGDMDM
+620 SIACLREGVIGNMDL

-652 PMHYMEHRGR
+652 PMHYMEQRGR
-662 QVIIDRLKE
+662 QDIVDRLKE
-671 LESQYGERF
+671 LEGQYGERF
-680 AADKGWQAV
+680 AADAGWQTIS
-689 G
+689 

>member
-1 MSKKAISK
+1 MSHKY
-9 KPILKRQ
+9 
-16 WKNWHLE
+16 KNWHLE
-23 TDEDDIVW
+23 TDEDEIVW
-31 LHFDKAESSTN
+31 LHFDKANSGTN
-42 VFSADVFVE
+42 VFSSDVFEELFVI
-51 FFEVLDQLSEMNP
+51 LDHLAELNA

-88 LESEEQ
+88 LESKEE

-139 ALDEAKTRLGL
+139 ALDDPKTRLGL

-160 WGGTMRLPRLIGAP
+160 WGGTMRMPRLIGAP

-185 VSARAAKKM
+185 VNARAAKKM
-194 GIVDHIAPQRHLKRA
+194 GIVDKITAQRHLKRA
-209 AKILI
+209 AKMLI
-214 LKRPVI
+214 LRRPKKGQPGRLVSL
-220 RTAGKI
+220 
-226 RAIANTGVAR
+226 ANSAVAR

-250 APEEHYP
+250 APEAHYP

-266 EKYAGDEKTMLTEE
+266 EKYGGDECSMLLEE
-280 AISVARLMSEGT
+280 AVSVAGLMTEGT
-292 AKNLVRVFLLQERLK
+292 AQNLVRVFLLQERLK

-313 DFQPKHIHVIGA
+313 DFQPQHIHVIGA

-335 CALKGLTVTLQDRE
+335 CAFKGMTVTLQDRE

-369 VPYLIQ
+369 VPYLVQ

-383 DLHGTGVKSADVVI
+383 DHKGLGVKNADVVI

-407 QKLFSQIESLLK
+407 QALFSQIEPLLK
-419 PDTILATNTSSIPLD
+419 PETILATNTSSIPLD
-434 ELSETLQQP
+434 ELSETLKQP

-466 KNTSQEN
+466 NNTSQEN

-501 ILMPYLMEAVKLLED
+501 ILMPYLMEAVNLLEE
-516 GVPAQIIDRAATDFG
+516 GVPGQVIDKAATDFG
-531 MPMGPIL
+531 MPMGPIF

-552 EILGEA
+552 EILGAA

-565 ALRKKVEAGEFG
+565 ALRKKVEAGELG
-577 VKSGQGFYQYQKGK
+577 VKSGQGFYQYQNGK
-591 QVKGKVNANG
+591 QVKTKIATDG
-601 SDSYSED
+601 SSQQAED
-608 IADRLILQMLNE
+608 IADRLVLQMLNE
-620 SIACLREGVIGDMDM
+620 SIACLREAVIEDKDLL
-635 VDVGMIFG
+635 DVGMIFG
-643 TGFAPFRGG
+643 TGFAPFLGG
-652 PMHYMEHRGR
+652 PMHYMEQRGR
-662 QVIIDRLKE
+662 QDIIDRLKE
-671 LESQYGERF
+671 LEGKYGNQF
-680 AADKGWQAV
+680 AADAGWKTV
-689 G
+689 S

>member
-1 MSKKAISK
+1 
-9 KPILKRQ
+9 
-16 WKNWHLE
+16 
-23 TDEDDIVW
+23 
-31 LHFDKAESSTN
+31 
-42 VFSADVFVE
+42 
-51 FFEVLDQLSEMNP
+51 
-64 KGLIILSDKENGF
+64 
-77 IAGAN
+77 
-82 IEEFTQ
+82 
-88 LESEEQ
+88 
-94 ALELIRVGQS
+94 
-104 AFDKLEALPFPT
+104 FDKLEALPFPT

-123 CLGGGMEM
+123 CLGGGLEM

-139 ALDEAKTRLGL
+139 ALDEPKTRLGL

-194 GIVDHIAPQRHLKRA
+194 GIVDRIAPQRHLKRA
-209 AKILI
+209 AKVLI
-214 LKRPVI
+214 LKRPAI
-220 RTAGKI
+220 STSGKI
-226 RAIANTGVAR
+226 RAIANTSVIR

-245 QVAKR
+245 QVEKR
-250 APEEHYP
+250 APEKHYP

-266 EKYAGDEKTMLTEE
+266 EKYGGDEKTMLKEE
-280 AISVARLMSEGT
+280 AISVAQLVSGAT
-292 AKNLVRVFLLQERLK
+292 AQNLVRVFLLQERLK

-313 DFQPKHIHVIGA
+313 DFQPKHVHVIGA

-349 PKFIAPAIKRA
+349 PKFIAPAVKRA

-369 VPYLIQ
+369 VPHLIQ
-375 AAKDRLIP
+375 AAKDRLVP
-383 DLHGTGVKSADVVI
+383 DQQGSGVKSADVVI

-407 QKLFSQIESLLK
+407 QELFSQIESLLK

-466 KNTSQEN
+466 ENTSQEN

-501 ILMPYLMEAVKLLED
+501 ILMPYLMEAVKLLEE
-516 GVPAQIIDRAATDFG
+516 GVPAQVIDRAATDFG

-565 ALRKKVEAGEFG
+565 ALRKKVKAGKLG
-577 VKSGQGFYQYQKGK
+577 VKSGQGFYQYKKGK
-591 QVKGKVNANG
+591 QMKTKVNVDN
-601 SDSYSED
+601 SDSHSED

-620 SIACLREGVIGDMDM
+620 SIACLREGVIGNMDL

-652 PMHYMEHRGR
+652 PMHYMEQRGR
-662 QVIIDRLKE
+662 QDIVDRLKE
-671 LESQYGERF
+671 LEGQYGERF
-680 AADKGWQAV
+680 AADAGWQTIS
-689 G
+689 

>member
-1 MSKKAISK
+1 MSNK
-9 KPILKRQ
+9 Q

-23 TDEDDIVW
+23 TDEDDVVW

-42 VFSADVFVE
+42 VFSADVFAE
-51 FFEVLDQLSEMNP
+51 FFEILDQLSGINP
-64 KGLIILSDKENGF
+64 KGLIILSDKESGF

-88 LESEEQ
+88 LENEEQ

-104 AFDKLEALPFPT
+104 AFDKLQTLPFPT

-123 CLGGGMEM
+123 CLGGGLEM

-139 ALDEAKTRLGL
+139 ALDEPKTRLGL

-194 GIVDHIAPQRHLKRA
+194 GIVDRIAPQRHLKRA
-209 AKILI
+209 AKVLI
-214 LKRPVI
+214 LKRPAI
-220 RTAGKI
+220 STSGKI
-226 RAIANTGVAR
+226 RAIANTSVIR

-245 QVAKR
+245 QVEKR
-250 APEEHYP
+250 APEKHYP

-266 EKYAGDEKTMLTEE
+266 EKYGGDEKTMLKEE
-280 AISVARLMSEGT
+280 AISVAQLVSGAT
-292 AKNLVRVFLLQERLK
+292 AQNLVRVFLLQERLK
-307 SLGKGV
+307 SLSKGV
-313 DFQPKHIHVIGA
+313 DFQPKHVHVIGA

-349 PKFIAPAIKRA
+349 PKFIAPAVKRA

-369 VPYLIQ
+369 APHLVQ

-383 DLHGTGVKSADVVI
+383 DQQGSGVKSADVVI

-407 QKLFSQIESLLK
+407 QELFSQIESLLK

-466 KNTSQEN
+466 ENTSQEN

-501 ILMPYLMEAVKLLED
+501 ILMPYLMEAVKLLEE
-516 GVPAQIIDRAATDFG
+516 GVPAQVIDRAATDFG

-565 ALRKKVEAGEFG
+565 ALRKKVKAGKLG
-577 VKSGQGFYQYQKGK
+577 VKSGQGFYQYKKGK
-591 QVKGKVNANG
+591 QMKTKVNVDN
-601 SDSYSED
+601 SDSHSED

-620 SIACLREGVIGDMDM
+620 SIACLREGVIGNMDL

-652 PMHYMEHRGR
+652 PMHYMEQRGR
-662 QVIIDRLKE
+662 QDIVDRLKE
-671 LESQYGERF
+671 LEGQYGERF
-680 AADKGWQAV
+680 AADAGWQTIS
-689 G
+689 

>member
-1 MSKKAISK
+1 MSNK
-9 KPILKRQ
+9 Q

-23 TDEDDIVW
+23 TDEDDVVW

-42 VFSADVFVE
+42 VFSADVFAE
-51 FFEVLDQLSEMNP
+51 FFEILDQLSGINP
-64 KGLIILSDKENGF
+64 KGVIILSDKESGF

-123 CLGGGMEM
+123 CLGGGLEM

-139 ALDEAKTRLGL
+139 ALDEPKTRLGL

-194 GIVDHIAPQRHLKRA
+194 GIVDRIAPQRHLKRA
-209 AKILI
+209 AKVLI
-214 LKRPVI
+214 LKRPAI
-220 RTAGKI
+220 STSGKI
-226 RAIANTGVAR
+226 RAIANTSVIR

-250 APEEHYP
+250 APEKHYP

-266 EKYAGDEKTMLTEE
+266 EKYGGDEKTMLKEE
-280 AISVARLMSEGT
+280 AISVAQLVSGAT
-292 AKNLVRVFLLQERLK
+292 AQNLVRVFLLQERLK

-313 DFQPKHIHVIGA
+313 DFQPKHVHVIGA

-349 PKFIAPAIKRA
+349 PKFIAPAVKRA

-369 VPYLIQ
+369 APHLVQ

-383 DLHGTGVKSADVVI
+383 DQQGSGVKSADVVI

-407 QKLFSQIESLLK
+407 QELFSQIESLLK

-466 KNTSQEN
+466 ENTSQEN

-501 ILMPYLMEAVKLLED
+501 ILMPYLMEAVKLLEE
-516 GVPAQIIDRAATDFG
+516 GVPAQVIDRAATDFG

-565 ALRKKVEAGEFG
+565 ALRKKVKAGKLG
-577 VKSGQGFYQYQKGK
+577 VKSGQGFYQYKKGK
-591 QVKGKVNANG
+591 QMKTKVN
-601 SDSYSED
+601 
-608 IADRLILQMLNE
+608 
-620 SIACLREGVIGDMDM
+620 
-635 VDVGMIFG
+635 VDN
-643 TGFAPFRGG
+643 
-652 PMHYMEHRGR
+652 
-662 QVIIDRLKE
+662 
-671 LESQYGERF
+671 S
-680 AADKGWQAV
+680 
-689 G
+689 

>member
-1 MSKKAISK
+1 MSNK
-9 KPILKRQ
+9 Q

-42 VFSADVFVE
+42 VFSADVFAE
-51 FFEVLDQLSEMNP
+51 FFEILDQLSGINP
-64 KGLIILSDKENGF
+64 KGLIILSDKESGF

-104 AFDKLEALPFPT
+104 AFDKLQTLPFPT

-123 CLGGGMEM
+123 CLGGGLEM

-139 ALDEAKTRLGL
+139 ALDEPKTRLGL

-194 GIVDHIAPQRHLKRA
+194 GIVDKIAPQRHLKRA

-214 LKRPVI
+214 LKRPAI
-220 RTAGKI
+220 RTSGKI
-226 RAIANTGVAR
+226 RAIANTSVIR

-245 QVAKR
+245 QVEKR
-250 APEEHYP
+250 APEKHYP

-266 EKYAGDEKTMLTEE
+266 EKYGGDEKTMLKEE
-280 AISVARLMSEGT
+280 AISVAQLVSGAT
-292 AKNLVRVFLLQERLK
+292 AQNLVRVFLLQERLK
-307 SLGKGV
+307 SLSKGV
-313 DFQPKHIHVIGA
+313 DFQPKHVHVIGA

-349 PKFIAPAIKRA
+349 PKFIAPAVKRA

-369 VPYLIQ
+369 VPHLIQ
-375 AAKDRLIP
+375 AAKDRLVP
-383 DLHGTGVKSADVVI
+383 DQQGSGVKSADVVI

-407 QKLFSQIESLLK
+407 QELFSQIESLLK

-466 KNTSQEN
+466 ENTSQEN

-501 ILMPYLMEAVKLLED
+501 ILMPYLMEAVKLLEE
-516 GVPAQIIDRAATDFG
+516 GVPAQVIDRAATDFG

-565 ALRKKVEAGEFG
+565 ALRKKVKAGKLG
-577 VKSGQGFYQYQKGK
+577 VKSGQGFYQYKKGK
-591 QVKGKVNANG
+591 QMKTKVNVDN
-601 SDSYSED
+601 SDSHSED

-620 SIACLREGVIGDMDM
+620 SIACLREGVIGNMDL

-652 PMHYMEHRGR
+652 PMHYMEQRGR
-662 QVIIDRLKE
+662 QDIVDRLKE
-671 LESQYGERF
+671 LEGQYGERF
-680 AADKGWQAV
+680 AADAGWQTIS
-689 G
+689 

>member
-1 MSKKAISK
+1 MSNK
-9 KPILKRQ
+9 Q

-23 TDEDDIVW
+23 TDEDDVVW
-31 LHFDKAESSTN
+31 LHFDKAGGSTN
-42 VFSADVFVE
+42 IFSSDVFAE
-51 FFEVLDQLSEMNP
+51 FFEILDKLSEMNP
-64 KGLIILSDKENGF
+64 KGLIILSDKESGF

-94 ALELIRVGQS
+94 TLELIKVGQS

-160 WGGTMRLPRLIGAP
+160 WGGTMRLPRLIGTP

-194 GIVDHIAPQRHLKRA
+194 GIVDRIAPQRHLKRA

-214 LKRPVI
+214 LKRPAI
-220 RTAGKI
+220 STAGKI
-226 RAIANTGVAR
+226 RAIANTGVVR

-250 APEEHYP
+250 APEKHYP

-266 EKYAGDEKTMLTEE
+266 EKCGGDEKTMLMEE

-335 CALKGLTVTLQDRE
+335 CVLKGLTVTLQDRE
-349 PKFIAPAIKRA
+349 PKFIAPAVKRA

-383 DLHGTGVKSADVVI
+383 DQHGSGVKSADVVI

-407 QKLFSQIESLLK
+407 QELFSQIESLLK

-456 KMQLVEIVEG
+456 KMQLIEIVEG

-501 ILMPYLMEAVKLLED
+501 ILMPYLMEAVKLLEE
-516 GVPAQIIDRAATDFG
+516 GVPAQVIDRVATDFG

-565 ALRKKVEAGEFG
+565 ALRKKVKAGKLG
-577 VKSGQGFYQYQKGK
+577 VKSGQGFYQYKKGK
-591 QVKGKVNANG
+591 QMKTKVNVDN
-601 SDSYSED
+601 SDSHSED
-608 IADRLILQMLNE
+608 IADRLVLQMLNE
-620 SIACLREGVIGDMDM
+620 SIACLREGVIGDMDL

-652 PMHYMEHRGR
+652 PMHYMEQRGR
-662 QVIIDRLKE
+662 QSIVDRLKE
-671 LESQYGERF
+671 LEGQYGEQF
-680 AADKGWQAV
+680 VADAGWKTV
-689 G
+689 S

>member
-1 MSKKAISK
+1 MSNK
-9 KPILKRQ
+9 Q

-42 VFSADVFVE
+42 VFSADVFAE
-51 FFEVLDQLSEMNP
+51 FFEILDQLSGINP
-64 KGLIILSDKENGF
+64 KGLIILSDKESGF

-104 AFDKLEALPFPT
+104 AFDKLQTLPFPT

-123 CLGGGMEM
+123 CLGGGLEM

-139 ALDEAKTRLGL
+139 ALDEPKTRLGL

-194 GIVDHIAPQRHLKRA
+194 GIVDRIAPQRHLKRA
-209 AKILI
+209 AKVLI
-214 LKRPVI
+214 LKRPAI
-220 RTAGKI
+220 STSGKI
-226 RAIANTGVAR
+226 RAIANTSVIR

-245 QVAKR
+245 QVEKR
-250 APEEHYP
+250 APEKHYP

-266 EKYAGDEKTMLTEE
+266 EKYGGDEKTMLKEE
-280 AISVARLMSEGT
+280 AISVAQLVSGAT
-292 AKNLVRVFLLQERLK
+292 AQNLVRVFLLQERLK
-307 SLGKGV
+307 SLSKGV
-313 DFQPKHIHVIGA
+313 DFQPKHVHVIGA

-349 PKFIAPAIKRA
+349 PKFIAPAVKRA

-369 VPYLIQ
+369 VPHLIQ
-375 AAKDRLIP
+375 AAKDRLVP
-383 DLHGTGVKSADVVI
+383 DQQGSGVKSADVVI
-397 EAIIENKEAK
+397 EAIIESKEAK
-407 QKLFSQIESLLK
+407 QELFSQIESLLK

-466 KNTSQEN
+466 ENTSQEN

-501 ILMPYLMEAVKLLED
+501 ILMPYLMEAVKLLEE
-516 GVPAQIIDRAATDFG
+516 GVPAQVIDRAATDFG

-565 ALRKKVEAGEFG
+565 ALRKKVKAGKLG
-577 VKSGQGFYQYQKGK
+577 VKSGQGFYQYKKGK
-591 QVKGKVNANG
+591 QMKTKVNVDN
-601 SDSYSED
+601 SDSHSED

-620 SIACLREGVIGDMDM
+620 SIACLREGVIGNMDL

-652 PMHYMEHRGR
+652 PMHYMEQRGR
-662 QVIIDRLKE
+662 QDIVDRLKE
-671 LESQYGERF
+671 LEGQYGERF
-680 AADKGWQAV
+680 AADAGWQTIS
-689 G
+689 

>member
-1 MSKKAISK
+1 MSKTKLNK
-9 KPILKRQ
+9 Q

-23 TDEDDIVW
+23 TDEDEIVW
-31 LHFDKAESSTN
+31 LHFDKADSGTN
-42 VFSADVFVE
+42 VFSSDVFEE
-51 FFEVLDQLSEMNP
+51 FFVILDQLAEMNP
-64 KGLIILSDKENGF
+64 KGLIILSDKGNGF
-77 IAGAN
+77 IAGAD

-88 LESEEQ
+88 LESKEE
-94 ALELIRVGQS
+94 ALKLIRVGQS
-104 AFDKLEALPFPT
+104 AFDKLEALPFPS

-139 ALDEAKTRLGL
+139 ALDDPRTRLGL

-160 WGGTMRLPRLIGAP
+160 WGGTMRMPRLIGAP

-185 VSARAAKKM
+185 VNARAAKKM
-194 GIVDHIAPQRHLKRA
+194 GIVDKITAQRHLMRA
-209 AKILI
+209 AKMLI
-214 LKRPVI
+214 LRRPKKHQPGRLV
-220 RTAGKI
+220 AV
-226 RAIANTGVAR
+226 ANSAVAR

-250 APEEHYP
+250 APEAHYP

-266 EKYAGDEKTMLTEE
+266 EKYAGDERSMLLEE
-280 AISVARLMSEGT
+280 AVSVAGLMSAGT
-292 AKNLVRVFLLQERLK
+292 AQNLVRVFLLQERLK

-313 DFQPKHIHVIGA
+313 DFQPQHVHVIGA

-335 CALKGLTVTLQDRE
+335 CAFKGMTVTLQDRE

-369 VPYLIQ
+369 VPHLVQ

-383 DLHGTGVKSADVVI
+383 DHKGLGVKNADVII
-397 EAIIENKEAK
+397 EAIIENKQAK
-407 QKLFSQIESLLK
+407 QELFSQIEPLLK
-419 PDTILATNTSSIPLD
+419 PEAILASNTSSIPLD
-434 ELSETLQQP
+434 ELSETLKEP

-466 KNTSQEN
+466 NNTSQEN

-501 ILMPYLMEAVKLLED
+501 ILMPYLMEAVNLLEE
-516 GVPAQIIDRAATDFG
+516 GVPGQVIDKAATDFG
-531 MPMGPIL
+531 MPMGPIF

-552 EILGEA
+552 EILGAA

-565 ALRKKVEAGEFG
+565 ALRKKVEAGELG
-577 VKSGQGFYQYQKGK
+577 VKSGQGFYKYQKGK
-591 QVKGKVNANG
+591 QVKTKENA
-601 SDSYSED
+601 DSTSQQAED

-620 SIACLREGVIGDMDM
+620 SIACLREGVIEDKDML
-635 VDVGMIFG
+635 DVGMIFG
-643 TGFAPFRGG
+643 TGFAPFLGG
-652 PMHYMEHRGR
+652 PMHYMEQRGR
-662 QVIIDRLKE
+662 QVVIDRLKE
-671 LESQYGERF
+671 LEGKYGNQF
-680 AADKGWQAV
+680 AADAGWKTLN
-689 G
+689 